1 MTPTRLL
8 IVRILTVATL
18 LVCSASPLL
27 AQNQSDEKLC
37 DSAPPATTVSHD
49 GAVIVQKIVLSGT
62 WGSSDATVYL
72 PDKEI
77 ADGAVVFSHSAIH
90 SDSGSS
96 VDLMTFAA
104 TLAHAGAAV
113 IIPQRTLLLPAT
125 DQWMN
130 REGGVVICAEH
141 WLIDHT
147 KVFNEGKG
155 TVQMVDG
162 KNVVVREGYGYV
174 GPALCSPSVTSYC
187 EHTGPFTFDD
197 CGYTRYCRTSIVGV
211 RIGEIRGG
219 DDTNDVLSKGG
230 LREAQWLQRQLGL
243 IPIGALA
250 TPPPAASGS

>member
-1 MTPTRLL
+1 M
-8 IVRILTVATL
+8 RILTVATL

-90 SDSGSS
+90 SDSGASL
-96 VDLMTFAA
+96 DLMTLAA

-113 IIPQRTLLLPAT
+113 IIPQRALLLPAT

-155 TVQMVDG
+155 TVQMVNG
-162 KNVVVREGYGYV
+162 TNVVVREGYGYV

-197 CGYTRYCRTSIVGV
+197 CGYTRYCSTSAVYV
-211 RIGEIRGG
+211 PIGEINGG
-219 DDTNDVLSKGG
+219 DNTNHLLSTGA
-230 LREAQWLQRQLGL
+230 LREAQWLQKQLGL

-250 TPPPAASGS
+250 SPHPASGLAAMR

>member
-1 MTPTRLL
+1 M
-8 IVRILTVATL
+8 RILAAAAL
-18 LVCSASPLL
+18 LVCSTSLLL
-27 AQNQSDEKLC
+27 AQNQSDGQLC
-37 DSAPPATTVSHD
+37 YSAPATTVSHD
-49 GAVIVQKIVLSGT
+49 DGVIVQKLVLSGK
-62 WGSSDATVYL
+62 WGSNEATAYL

-77 ADGAVVFSHSAIH
+77 ADGAVVFSHSTIH
-90 SDSGSS
+90 SDSGAS
-96 VDLMTFAA
+96 VDLLTFAV

-113 IIPQRTLLLPAT
+113 IVPQRTLLWPPT

-130 REGGVVICAEH
+130 REGGVVICAQH

-174 GPALCSPSVTSYC
+174 GPALCNPSVTSYC

-197 CGYTRYCRTSIVGV
+197 CGYTRYCRTSMVDV
-211 RIGEIRGG
+211 PIGEIIGV
-219 DDTNDVLSKGG
+219 DNTNHLLSTGA
-230 LREAQWLQRQLGL
+230 LREAQWLQRNLGL

-250 TPPPAASGS
+250 TPHPASGS